1 MRGLRRKMF
10 VCKSVNK
17 GFGWNDDGEEMGYR
31 VGGNSC
37 RCNERWGRRLKGT
50 VVMFKC

>member
-1 MRGLRRKMF
+1 MF

-31 VGGNSC
+31 VGM
-37 RCNERWGRRLKGT
+37 EL
-50 VVMFKC
+50 VPL

>member
-1 MRGLRRKMF
+1 MF